1 LNERGVDDS
10 EIQQI
15 LRHANVATTT
25 AYYILPNIER
35 AKAGIKKS
43 LVRSLRRS
51 TGFAY
56 NGRAGP

>member
-1 LNERGVDDS
+1 MNERGVDDS

-35 AKAGIKKS
+35 AKTGIKK
-43 LVRSLRRS
+43 
-51 TGFAY
+51 
-56 NGRAGP
+56 AGAVAQKKYGIRV